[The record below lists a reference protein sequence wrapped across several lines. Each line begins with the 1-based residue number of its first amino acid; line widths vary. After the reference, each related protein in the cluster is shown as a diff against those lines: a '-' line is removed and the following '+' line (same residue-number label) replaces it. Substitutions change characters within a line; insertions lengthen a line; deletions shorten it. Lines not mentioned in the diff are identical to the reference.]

1 MPRRNQ
7 VQCRDFSDNNLPDC
21 RVYTVVAGD
30 TATSIAEKFKVSR
43 CSLFHERRGGC
54 VWGERVGGGGP

>member
-30 TATSIAEKFKVSR
+30 TATSIAEDLSVV
-43 CSLFHERRGGC
+43 C
-54 VWGERVGGGGP
+54 